1 MMNRIKMI
9 GLDLDGTLLNNNK
22 ELTPRTINALEQAMQ
37 QGIEIVIATG
47 RPITGVPKNLLEFP
61 GIQYVVSSNGGRVI
75 DQYSQELL
83 YECPVPYE
91 TAYRILKIVKEYD
104 TLCEIYFDGKGYVQK
119 DELEK
124 VTHYLRN
131 PAMANYILTTR
142 EGIDSVWDKMEAMK
156 GHGLDKV
163 HAIFADERELE
174 EARVRVS
181 KSEDVIISGSLGNN
195 LEMNAPGVHKG
206 IALLRLGE
214 KLGITR
220 EEIMAFGDGDNDIEM
235 LKAAG
240 VGVAMMNAS
249 EEVKAAADLVTESN
263 EEDGV
268 AQAIER
274 IVLREYKGE

>member
-1 MMNRIKMI
+1 MNKIKMI
-9 GLDLDGTLLNNNK
+9 GLDLDGTLLNNRK
-22 ELTPRTINALEQAMQ
+22 ELTERTIQALKSAMEQ
-37 QGIEIVIATG
+37 GVEIVISTG
-47 RPITGVPKNLLEFP
+47 RPITGVPKHLLEFS
-61 GIQYVVSSNGGRVI
+61 GIRYVISSNGGRVI
-75 DQYSQELL
+75 DQYTQELL
-83 YECPVPYE
+83 YECPVQYE
-91 TAYRILKIVKEYD
+91 TAERILKIVKEYD

-142 EGIDSVWDKMEAMK
+142 EGIDSVWEKMDEMR

-163 HAIFADERELE
+163 HAIFADENELE
-174 EARVRVS
+174 EARIRVYE
-181 KSEDVIISGSLGNN
+181 SEDVIISGSLGNN

-214 KLGITR
+214 KLGIAR

-240 VGVAMMNAS
+240 VGVAMANAS
-249 EEVKAAADLVTESN
+249 EEVKSAADLVTESN

-268 AQAIER
+268 AQMIER
-274 IVLREYKGE
+274 IVLKR